1 MAHLPP
7 ASDIPLPELPLR
19 RAGNQSRDSSDDHP
33 PEWLR
38 NVRRVMRDVEEV
50 REHCRRQMKMI
61 AEQRELLRGLDA
73 THGPSFDGAAAGA
86 TWQREMQEN
95 DAGK

>member
-1 MAHLPP
+1 MAHLSP
-7 ASDIPLPELPLR
+7 ASDIPLPELPTC
-19 RAGNQSRDSSDDHP
+19 RAGNQSRDSSDNHL

-61 AEQRELLRGLDA
+61 AEQRELLRGMGA
-73 THGPSFDGAAAGA
+73 THSLSFDGAAAGA
-86 TWQREMQEN
+86 AWQREMQEN